1 LQTLFNIL
9 EIFGKCT
16 GLKINM
22 SKTQI
27 FPIRCRAKQIESLLT
42 FFPSKVASFP
52 GKYLGL
58 PLHTRKLRK
67 VEFHPLIDKIGGR
80 LPRWKGKSFSRSSHE
95 ALVKTVLSAQ
105 LIYQLMC
112 FPAQKWLI
120 KRIDR
125 LMLFYGK
132 GMVQKK

>member
-1 LQTLFNIL
+1 
-9 EIFGKCT
+9 
-16 GLKINM
+16 M

-58 PLHTRKLRK
+58 PLHTRKLQK

-80 LPRWKGKSFSRSSHE
+80 LPGWKGKSFSRSSRE
-95 ALVKTVLSAQ
+95 TLVKTVLSAQ
-105 LIYQLMC
+105 LIYQLTF

-125 LMLFYGK
+125 LVLFYGK